1 MRKFKTIRK
10 PIYVVEISASAK
22 DFAVTSEIFN
32 QFIAKNP
39 QYADCKYDRSYSND
53 TWTLKLFREC
63 AIDFI
68 E

>member
-1 MRKFKTIRK
+1 MKKFVTIRK
-10 PIYVVEISASAK
+10 PVYIAEITANAN

-32 QFIAKNP
+32 KFIERNP
-39 QYADCKYDRSYSND
+39 QYADCKYDRSYANNV
-53 TWTLKLFREC
+53 WTLRLFREC